1 MLCLNQRKSS
11 IKNEIMKKALFLFMF
26 FIVFVA
32 CFPAQNS
39 KGFYVDGFNTILGN
53 TAREDSVLLFA
64 KNNGFNYI
72 TLYNVYQVNSV
83 TPLTNTTT
91 AQVFA
96 NFINK
101 AKTQYSITEV
111 GVAAENYTF
120 FRNVIYVYNQQHA
133 SANQK
138 VDIYNLEF
146 EFWIPSSVTSGAYYC
161 TTYLQPNGFSCDT
174 AGAFAYYKMTLK
186 RIDSLANATGQK
198 SEAYFGFFNT
208 GQGKQIVQTGVDRV
222 LLSIY
227 IPSGNYSQIYQYNY
241 VKPRLQDLA
250 IANTAIKVMPL
261 YSSEPSFMQTWV
273 STNPFFLP
281 YTNFVSSLTAELGSW
296 KTYIQPE
303 GIQWFAYSFLPKKN
317 LTTSVTENTVETNI
331 VFYPNPSNSIFT
343 VEVTGLEDD
352 AMIFIKNTLGEE
364 LYLTKL
370 NQSRQEIDISS
381 FDSGIYFVTISS
393 KNKTLTKKLIVE
405 K

>member
-1 MLCLNQRKSS
+1 MVFKLKS
-11 IKNEIMKKALFLFMF
+11 
-26 FIVFVA
+26 
-32 CFPAQNS
+32 QNT

-72 TLYNVYQVNSV
+72 TLYNVYQVNSA
-83 TPLTNTTT
+83 TPLTNTTS
-91 AQVFA
+91 AQGFA
-96 NFINK
+96 NFISK

-120 FRNVIYVYNQQHA
+120 FRNVIYVYNQQHP
-133 SANQK
+133 SISQK
-138 VDIYNLEF
+138 VDVYNLEF

-174 AGAFAYYKMTLK
+174 AGAFGYYKKTLK

-227 IPSGNYSQIYQYNY
+227 IPSANYSQSYQYNY
-241 VKPRLQDLA
+241 VNPRLQNLA
-250 IANTAIKVMPL
+250 SANTAIKVMPL

-273 STNPFFLP
+273 NANPFFLP
-281 YTNFVSSLTAELGSW
+281 YSNFVSSLTVETGSW
-296 KTYIQPE
+296 KTYIQSE

-317 LTTSVTENTVETNI
+317 LTTGITENSIESNI
-331 VFYPNPSNSIFT
+331 ILYPNPISSFCTIEVPNFDDNTSIS
-343 VEVTGLEDD
+343 
-352 AMIFIKNTLGEE
+352 IKNILGEE
-364 LYLTKL
+364 LFFTKL
-370 NQSRQEIDISS
+370 YQYHQDIDVSY
-381 FDSGIYFVTISS
+381 FKTGVYFV
-393 KNKTLTKKLIVE
+393 KVYLDNKSFTKKLIIQR
-405 K
+405 

>member
-1 MLCLNQRKSS
+1 M
-11 IKNEIMKKALFLFMF
+11 M
-26 FIVFVA
+26 IVIQ
-32 CFPAQNS
+32 AQSQNI
-39 KGFYVDGFNTILGN
+39 KGFYINGFNTILGN

-83 TPLTNTTT
+83 TPLTNTIT
-91 AQVFA
+91 AQGFA

-120 FRNVIYVYNQQHA
+120 FRNVIHVYNQQH
-133 SANQK
+133 SSFNQK
-138 VDIYNLEF
+138 VDVYNLEF

-174 AGAFAYYKMTLK
+174 AGAFGFYKKTLK
-186 RIDSLANATGQK
+186 RVDSLANATGQK
-198 SEAYFGFFNT
+198 SEAYFGFFNA

-227 IPSGNYSQIYQYNY
+227 IPSGNYSQTYQYNY

-250 IANTAIKVMPL
+250 SANTTIKVMSL
-261 YSSEPSFMQTWV
+261 YSSEPSFMQTWANA
-273 STNPFFLP
+273 NPFFLP
-281 YTNFVSSLTAELGSW
+281 YTNFVSSLTAELGPW
-296 KTYIQPE
+296 KSYIQPE

-317 LTTSVTENTVETNI
+317 LTTGVYENATETTI
-331 VFYPNPSNSIFT
+331 SIYPNPSNAVITIESSDLFDNTTIS
-343 VEVTGLEDD
+343 
-352 AMIFIKNTLGEE
+352 IKNVLGEE
-364 LYLTKL
+364 WLFDKL
-370 NQSRQEIDISS
+370 SQSQQDIDISS
-381 FDSGIYFVTISS
+381 FEAGIYFVTVCS
-393 KNKTLTKKLIVE
+393 KNKSLTKKLIIE

>member
-1 MLCLNQRKSS
+1 M
-11 IKNEIMKKALFLFMF
+11 MKKLPVLVLLTILFFNLQS
-26 FIVFVA
+26 
-32 CFPAQNS
+32 QNI
-39 KGFYVDGFNTILGN
+39 KGFYVDGFNSILGN
-53 TAREDSVLLFA
+53 TVREDSVLLFA

-72 TLYNVYQVNSV
+72 TLYNVHQVNSV

-120 FRNVIYVYNQQHA
+120 FRNVIYVYNQQH
-133 SANQK
+133 SSPNQK
-138 VDIYNLEF
+138 VDVYNLEF
-146 EFWIPSSVTSGAYYC
+146 EFWISSSVTSGSYYC

-174 AGAFAYYKMTLK
+174 AGAFGFYKKTLK

-198 SEAYFGFFNT
+198 SEAYFGFFNA

-227 IPSGNYSQIYQYNY
+227 IPSANYSQSYQYNY
-241 VKPRLQDLA
+241 VKPRLQSLA
-250 IANTAIKVMPL
+250 TDNSNIKVMPL

-273 STNPFFLP
+273 NANPFFLP
-281 YTNFVSSLTAELGSW
+281 YTNLASSLTAETGLW
-296 KTYIQPE
+296 KNYIQLE

-317 LTTSVTENTVETNI
+317 LTTSILDNI
-331 VFYPNPSNSIFT
+331 KESMSVSVYPNPAKDIITIETSELMNPVQLS
-343 VEVTGLEDD
+343 
-352 AMIFIKNTLGEE
+352 IKNILGEE
-364 LYLTKL
+364 VFMVEIC
-370 NQSRQEIDISS
+370 QSSKEIDVSA
-381 FDSGIYFVTISS
+381 FVQGIYFVTVYSNDKLI
-393 KNKTLTKKLIVE
+393 TKKLVIE

>member
-1 MLCLNQRKSS
+1 M
-11 IKNEIMKKALFLFMF
+11 IKRPLVFICFMM
-26 FIVFVA
+26 IVIQ
-32 CFPAQNS
+32 AQSQNI
-39 KGFYVDGFNTILGN
+39 KGFYINGFNTILGN

-83 TPLTNTTT
+83 TPLTNTIT
-91 AQVFA
+91 AQGFA

-120 FRNVIYVYNQQHA
+120 FRNVIHVYNQQH
-133 SANQK
+133 SSFNQK
-138 VDIYNLEF
+138 VDVYNLEF

-174 AGAFAYYKMTLK
+174 AGAFGFYKKTLK
-186 RIDSLANATGQK
+186 RVDSLANATGQK
-198 SEAYFGFFNT
+198 SEAYFGFFNA

-227 IPSGNYSQIYQYNY
+227 IPSGNYSQTYQYNY

-250 IANTAIKVMPL
+250 SANTTIKVMSL
-261 YSSEPSFMQTWV
+261 YSSEPSFMQTWANA
-273 STNPFFLP
+273 NPFFLP
-281 YTNFVSSLTAELGSW
+281 YTNFVSSLTAELGPW
-296 KTYIQPE
+296 KSYIQPE

-317 LTTSVTENTVETNI
+317 LTTGVYENATETTI
-331 VFYPNPSNSIFT
+331 SIYPNPSNAVITIESSDLFDNTTIS
-343 VEVTGLEDD
+343 
-352 AMIFIKNTLGEE
+352 IKNVLGEE
-364 LYLTKL
+364 WLFDKL
-370 NQSRQEIDISS
+370 SQSQQDIDISS
-381 FDSGIYFVTISS
+381 FEAGIYFVTVCS
-393 KNKTLTKKLIVE
+393 KNKSLTKKLIIE

>member
-1 MLCLNQRKSS
+1 MFCFAIVLKS
-11 IKNEIMKKALFLFMF
+11 
-26 FIVFVA
+26 
-32 CFPAQNS
+32 QNI

-72 TLYNVYQVNSV
+72 TLYNVYQVNAA

-91 AQVFA
+91 AQGFA

-120 FRNVIYVYNQQHA
+120 FRNVIHVYNQQHP
-133 SANQK
+133 SVNQK
-138 VDIYNLEF
+138 VDVYNFEF
-146 EFWIPSSVTSGAYYC
+146 EFWIPSSVTAGSYYC

-174 AGAFAYYKMTLK
+174 AGAFGFYKKTLK

-227 IPSGNYSQIYQYNY
+227 IPSANYSQSYQYNY

-250 IANTAIKVMPL
+250 SANTNIKVMPL
-261 YSSEPSFMQTWV
+261 YSSELSFMKTWV
-273 STNPFFLP
+273 NTNSFFLP
-281 YTNFVSSLTAELGSW
+281 YSNFVSSLSTETGSW
-296 KTYIQPE
+296 KTNIQPE

-317 LTTSVTENTVETNI
+317 LTTGISENSIESSI
-331 VFYPNPSNSIFT
+331 IFYPNPSNAFIT
-343 VEVTGLEDD
+343 IEAPVLENNTNVS
-352 AMIFIKNTLGEE
+352 IKNILGEE
-364 LYLTKL
+364 LFFTKL
-370 NQSRQEIDISS
+370 NQSHQDIDISS
-381 FDSGIYFVTISS
+381 FNTGVYFVTVYLN
-393 KNKTLTKKLIVE
+393 NKTLTKKLIIE
-405 K
+405 R

>member
-1 MLCLNQRKSS
+1 
-11 IKNEIMKKALFLFMF
+11 MKKALFLFIS

-32 CFPAQNS
+32 CFPAQNI
-39 KGFYVDGFNTILGN
+39 KGFYVNGFNTILGN

-72 TLYNVYQVNSV
+72 TLYNVYQVNTA

-91 AQVFA
+91 AQGFA

-120 FRNVIYVYNQQHA
+120 FRNVIHVYNQQH
-133 SANQK
+133 SSINQK
-138 VDIYNLEF
+138 VDVYNLEF

-174 AGAFAYYKMTLK
+174 AGAFAYYKKALK

-227 IPSGNYSQIYQYNY
+227 IPSANYSQSYQYNY
-241 VKPRLQDLA
+241 ARPRLQDLA
-250 IANTAIKVMPL
+250 SANTTIKVMPL

-273 STNPFFLP
+273 NANPFFLP
-281 YTNFVSSLTAELGSW
+281 YTNFVSSLTAETGSW

-317 LTTSVTENTVETNI
+317 LTTSVNENAVEPNI

-343 VEVTGLEDD
+343 VEVTGLEDN

-364 LYLTKL
+364 LFLTEL
-370 NQSRQEIDISS
+370 NQPRQDIDISS
-381 FDSGIYFVTISS
+381 FDAGIYFVTVYSN
-393 KNKTLTKKLIVE
+393 NKSITKKLLLE
-405 K
+405 R

>member
-1 MLCLNQRKSS
+1 MSR
-11 IKNEIMKKALFLFMF
+11 IKKLS
-26 FIVFVA
+26 VFVLLLIT
-32 CFPAQNS
+32 FNLQSQNI

-53 TAREDSVLLFA
+53 TTREDSVLLFA

-72 TLYNVYQVNSV
+72 TLYNVYQINSA

-91 AQVFA
+91 AQGFA

-120 FRNVIYVYNQQHA
+120 FRNVIHVYNQQHP
-133 SANQK
+133 SINQK
-138 VDIYNLEF
+138 VDVYNLEF
-146 EFWIPSSVTSGAYYC
+146 EFWIPSSVTSGSYYC

-174 AGAFAYYKMTLK
+174 AGAFGYYKKTLK

-227 IPSGNYSQIYQYNY
+227 IPSANYSQSYQYNY

-250 IANTAIKVMPL
+250 SANTNIKIMPL
-261 YSSEPSFMQTWV
+261 YSSEPSFMKTWV
-273 STNPFFLP
+273 NTNSFFLP
-281 YTNFVSSLTAELGSW
+281 YTNLVSSLTAELGSW

-317 LTTSVTENTVETNI
+317 LTTGVFENSIEPNI
-331 VFYPNPSNSIFT
+331 VFYPNPSNAIIT
-343 VEVTGLEDD
+343 VEAPVLDNNTSVS
-352 AMIFIKNTLGEE
+352 IKNILGEE
-364 LYLTKL
+364 LFLTKL
-370 NQSRQEIDISS
+370 NQSHQDIDISS
-381 FDSGIYFVTISS
+381 FNTGVYFVTIYFN
-393 KNKTLTKKLIVE
+393 NKSATKKLIIE
-405 K
+405 R